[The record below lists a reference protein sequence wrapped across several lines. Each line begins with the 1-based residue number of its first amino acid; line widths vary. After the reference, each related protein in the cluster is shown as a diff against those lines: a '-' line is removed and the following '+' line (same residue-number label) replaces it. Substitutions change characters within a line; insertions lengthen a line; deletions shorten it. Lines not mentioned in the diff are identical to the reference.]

1 MIMTSGHHVLSHKA
15 SISLQTM
22 HQAAHDPFPRFP
34 SAALSAGLTTREA
47 VYPGTSIAPDEARVR
62 VLVETRNTEMT
73 GNELTRIG
81 ARRIR
86 SVVDGFI
93 SVEIPL
99 GHADQ
104 IYSREEVSKVQTLK
118 TKHILLERALAAADV
133 ANGAGR
139 LVAQTGKGVFVA
151 IIDSGFDLSH
161 PMFRDSMGGLRVE
174 ALLDQSDNDR
184 EYTKRQLETAWANGR
199 TPGSD
204 APGHGTHV
212 ASIAAGSPYLNWASG
227 VAPDAR
233 LLLIKTDFQDLAAGA
248 SWAFKK
254 ARSSPCVVNISVG
267 HHFGPHDGTDKE
279 EHALEALAQP
289 GRIIV
294 VAAGNEGSA
303 SIHIGHRFSPGQ
315 SEEAVFDVLPPPDN
329 SAAHVI
335 LTIWH
340 DKADKFDLALT
351 TPAGRRLAFPAL
363 DRTRNALEGIV
374 RIDLSRQRYLVNDLI
389 QAQLAISYPA
399 AAMPEPPRRGWKL
412 TVTCQAASSG
422 RLDGWFHQKGFA
434 EFRPG
439 IMVET
444 ARTVGLPA
452 TGKGVLTVA
461 SYASKNTWQ
470 SDLGTQRD
478 NSVVVERSGLT
489 SSRGPTRDNRN
500 KPEISAPGQFITA
513 ALAANSQR
521 ASAPEKIETA
531 RRLSTVQG
539 TSTAAPFVTG
549 VVALMLELDPRLTLD
564 RLRAAL
570 SRTAVKD
577 QHTSEVHWSPE
588 YGFGKISATRLIAQP
603 ADQPA
608 QLTAVAR
615 KRTGGKKQPSA
626 QSVRRKTKMRARPC
640 ARVRRRRSTRH

>member
-1 MIMTSGHHVLSHKA
+1 
-15 SISLQTM
+15 
-22 HQAAHDPFPRFP
+22 
-34 SAALSAGLTTREA
+34 
-47 VYPGTSIAPDEARVR
+47 
-62 VLVETRNTEMT
+62 VLVETRNTEVT
-73 GNELTRIG
+73 GNELARIG
-81 ARRIR
+81 AKRIR
-86 SVVDGFI
+86 SVADGFI

-104 IYSREEVSKVQTLK
+104 IYSREEVSKVHTLK

-133 ANGAGR
+133 ANGASR
-139 LVAQTGKGVFVA
+139 LVAQTGNGVFVA

-161 PMFRDSMGGLRVE
+161 PMFRDSTGGLRVE

-184 EYTKRQLETAWANGR
+184 EYTKRQLEAAWANGR

-204 APGHGTHV
+204 AVGHGTHV

-254 ARSSPCVVNISVG
+254 ARSSPCVVNISAG
-267 HHFGPHDGTDKE
+267 HHFGPHDGTDTE

-294 VAAGNEGSA
+294 VAAGNERDA
-303 SIHIGHRFSPGQ
+303 NIHIGHRFSPGQ

-340 DKADKFDLALT
+340 DKADKFDLVLT
-351 TPAGRRLAFPAL
+351 TPSGRRLAFPAL
-363 DRTRNALEGIV
+363 DWTRNAIEGMV

-399 AAMPEPPRRGWKL
+399 AVMLEPPRRRRWKL

-452 TGKGVLTVA
+452 TAKGVLTVA

-478 NSVVVERSGLT
+478 NSVVVERSGLS

-500 KPEISAPGQFITA
+500 PPESSAPGQFITA

-521 ASAPEKIETA
+521 ASAREKIETA
-531 RRLSTVQG
+531 RRLVTVQG

-549 VVALMLELDPRLTLD
+549 VVALTLELDPRLTLD
-564 RLRAAL
+564 RLRTAL

-577 QHTSEVHWSPE
+577 QHTSEVYWSPE
-588 YGFGKISATRLIAQP
+588 YGFGKVSATQLIAQP

-608 QLTAVAR
+608 QLTAVASGPTRAPDSR
-615 KRTGGKKQPSA
+615 KRTGRKKQPSG
-626 QSVRRKTKMRARPC
+626 QSVRRKTKMRGRSRAR
-640 ARVRRRRSTRH
+640 ARRRRPA